1 MLAGTGLLLTRLPY
15 MGLVADLASGEIDG
29 SPIPMVAFTPA
40 PFEEKTNAVR
50 CGDLVLDVPLWAKVE
65 PRPWHSLS
73 GVVVELDGLKCL
85 LFAPRHRAEGED
97 DLRDL
102 FGADDSSGECTIDRR
117 AAICRA
123 CAEDLSFWTG
133 PVEVQQLRDR
143 LQARPFYCLRA
154 NRVEVVR
161 GKTLSGLLLIWTNEG
176 RPRMVFEYVSHDD
189 QIAGTG
195 LLFADVSSDRVM
207 PAARALL
214 STFRLES
221 ESAAA
226 VPGR

>member
-1 MLAGTGLLLTRLPY
+1 MVDLTPTPF
-15 MGLVADLASGEIDG
+15 GER
-29 SPIPMVAFTPA
+29 TNPA
-40 PFEEKTNAVR
+40 R
-50 CGDLVLDVPLWAKVE
+50 CGDLVFDVPLRAEVE
-65 PRPWHSLS
+65 PRLSDSLS
-73 GVVVELDGLKCL
+73 CVLVELDGLKCL

-102 FGADDSSGECTIDRR
+102 FGVDDSSGECTIDRR

-123 CAEDLSFWTG
+123 CADDLSFWTG

-176 RPRMVFEYVSHDD
+176 LPRMVFEYVSHDD
-189 QIAGTG
+189 QIAGTS
-195 LLFADVSSDRVM
+195 LLFADVRSDRIM

-214 STFRLES
+214 STFRLKS
-221 ESAAA
+221 ESATA